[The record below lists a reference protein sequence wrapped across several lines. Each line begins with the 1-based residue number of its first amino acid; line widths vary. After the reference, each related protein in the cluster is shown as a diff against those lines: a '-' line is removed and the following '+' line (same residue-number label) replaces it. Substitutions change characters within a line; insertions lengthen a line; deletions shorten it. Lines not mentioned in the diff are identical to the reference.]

1 MYIGVRFPFQ
11 QTSQGGMF
19 STTKTDADAIRTNLI
34 SLLTTKRGQRVM
46 NNRLYSPLYDYIFEP
61 WDSRAQSELNK
72 ELTDKIIEF
81 IPNISIS
88 TINYSFN
95 EESYTLTVDVIYKIP
110 ELGGLKDDVSIT
122 VNFDD
127 GQ

>member
-1 MYIGVRFPFQ
+1 
-11 QTSQGGMF
+11 
-19 STTKTDADAIRTNLI
+19 
-34 SLLTTKRGQRVM
+34 M